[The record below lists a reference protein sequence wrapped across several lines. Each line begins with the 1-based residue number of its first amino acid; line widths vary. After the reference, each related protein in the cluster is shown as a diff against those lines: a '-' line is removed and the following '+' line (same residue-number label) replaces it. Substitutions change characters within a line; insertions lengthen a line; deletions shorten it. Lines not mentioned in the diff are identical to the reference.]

1 MKIIKVFCENISNIK
16 KTKNTKNNEENSKS
30 NPTTKTSNTTRFQAI
45 KDRVLFSIKHKSRI
59 KGLFASIVIKSTW
72 FCRKR
77 FSVWNQT
84 LRLTLKMC
92 YWCMKTLNY
101 CLMMSYDCEDAKKW
115 NKSSQ
120 KLVTKAMFLGRTL
133 RTPTQILP
141 RNASAYCQT
150 QKSIPSLKTESFLFT
165 QTTLS

>member
-1 MKIIKVFCENISNIK
+1 MRKHIKHQENKKHKEQWRKFKVKPSN
-16 KTKNTKNNEENSKS
+16 
-30 NPTTKTSNTTRFQAI
+30 KTSNTTRFQAI

-115 NKSSQ
+115 NKSSR
-120 KLVTKAMFLGRTL
+120 KLITKAMFLGRTL